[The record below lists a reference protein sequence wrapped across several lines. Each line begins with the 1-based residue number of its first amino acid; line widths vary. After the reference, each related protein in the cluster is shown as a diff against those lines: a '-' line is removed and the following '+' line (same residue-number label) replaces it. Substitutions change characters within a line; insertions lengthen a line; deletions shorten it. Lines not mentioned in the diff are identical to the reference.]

1 MERRILAANWKMNPA
16 TKEEAI
22 KLAGEIDDL
31 LRDLPLMKLLFPPF
45 VYIPLLKVKN
55 LTLGAQD
62 VFYEEKGAFTGEIS
76 PPMLLSVGAKWVIVG
91 HSERRNV
98 IGESDGVIRR
108 KAEAALKAGLKVIY
122 CVGEKLEDREADR
135 HFAVVE
141 NQLSYVPVS
150 EDLVVAYEPVWAIGT
165 GRNATPD
172 QIEEMHAFIKDKT
185 GLKVLYGG
193 SVKAHNA
200 GELARVPNVDGFLVG
215 GASLK
220 PEEFRKIGEALA
232 G

>member
-1 MERRILAANWKMNPA
+1 MERRILAANWKMNP
-16 TKEEAI
+16 TSKEEALR
-22 KLAGEIDDL
+22 LAGEIDAL
-31 LRDLPLMKLLFPPF
+31 LRDLPLVRLLFPPF
-45 VYIPLLKVKN
+45 VYIPILRVEN

-76 PPMLLSVGAKWVIVG
+76 PPMLKSVGAEWVIVG
-91 HSERRNV
+91 HSERRNI
-98 IGESDGVIRR
+98 IGETDDVLRK

-122 CVGEKLEDREADR
+122 CVGEKLPDREAGR
-135 HFAVVE
+135 HVQVVE
-141 NQLSYVPVS
+141 RQLSFLPDS
-150 EDLVVAYEPVWAIGT
+150 GDIVVAYEPVWAIGT
-165 GRNATPD
+165 GRNATPE
-172 QIEEMHAFIKDKT
+172 QIEEMHSLIKERT
-185 GLKVLYGG
+185 GLRVLYGG

-200 GELARVPNVDGFLVG
+200 RELAAVSNVDGFLVG